1 MAKNRPPMK
10 KKNRAEKTMDHNK
23 YFKIYAQQRQTALKV
38 NHREKKSH
46 QQSPSWYIKIE
57 QKENMKYI
65 MKRTWKKITI
75 FSVITAPGH
84 KCCLISFEALRCSA

>member
-1 MAKNRPPMK
+1 MALLSSFNFDALQWKSNIPTCFFFNLVAKNRPPMK

-46 QQSPSWYIKIE
+46 QQSPS
-57 QKENMKYI
+57 
-65 MKRTWKKITI
+65 
-75 FSVITAPGH
+75 
-84 KCCLISFEALRCSA
+84 